1 MAVNDHGLEVLKKS
15 GELVTPGNPSN
26 QFIKVGQIG
35 NFVPPKD
42 ADAITAAYPNATTE
56 VYSYRQGGASGTVLA
71 TVTVVYTNASKAD
84 LASVVVT

>member
-15 GELVTPGNPSN
+15 GELVTPGDLSN

-35 NFVPPKD
+35 NFVPPKN
-42 ADAITAAYPNATTE
+42 ADAITATYPNSTTE
-56 VYSYRQGGASGTVLA
+56 IYSYRQGGVSGTVLA

-84 LASVVVT
+84 ILSVVVT